1 MDWFDLNEYGSLLSV
16 KSAYKVF
23 KLGIHYIFVLT
34 NYTIKSS
41 GCVFFNSFK
50 T

>member
-34 NYTIKSS
+34 TLLKAV
-41 GCVFFNSFK
+41 GVFF
-50 T
+50 